1 MTQKRFYRTV
11 PRAAR
16 LAAVFATVAA
26 GCATAEF
33 TASMLE
39 QLAARFPTRGF
50 MAQPASLASGRA
62 HGPLTGMLPWNARVA
77 FAQEAAEAE
86 AEVDPN
92 APKYEELTIPASY
105 DERGK
110 TPKELQ
116 DTRKK
121 LIDLQRQVGAMI
133 SGATPITE
141 NQKLFDGFFQ
151 RILFP
156 QFTLLDNIENPD
168 NYNGLYQKRYVF
180 FRDYMRKA
188 TGETRTYLLR
198 ITLAKM
204 KEIANGNYHPAARVN
219 AMLIISEL
227 NAEEVGQGSTPTPP
241 KPYLEAF
248 PVMVDSLA
256 DAQQPDAVKVAA
268 MLGIVRHLQW
278 DSRQRVPQ
286 NETGKKLEQA
296 DRDRANNLA
305 LATLNQKQPPAG
317 RTVDGHAWMQRRAID
332 ILTALGTIGT
342 NVNATQT
349 IDAMVADESALMSLR
364 CSAAEALGQ
373 LNLPPETRLDPIV
386 TAKKLGDLA
395 VNICKREVKRHDDQK
410 AFLDEKR
417 KASGGATGGGMAGGM
432 MPGMMPGG
440 MMPGMMPGGGPGPG
454 ADEGVDGA
462 GAAGAAGMAGMM
474 PGMPGMGGMGGMPG
488 MGGTSGKAASA
499 PLDPRLV
506 VMQRRL
512 RYQMQAVKAGLA
524 GVKDRTTG
532 IAGIARDAKQK
543 QAITLL
549 ADEVVKIR
557 DLSEDTKLKTVDKF
571 VAELKTHTTALEKLV
586 KQVAAA
592 NPAAAAE
599 NVDAA
604 EDDAGALPAMPKAG
618 GGKNAAPKGAA
629 AAPAAAPGAGAPPA
643 AAPGGAAPPA
653 AAPPAAAPPAAP
665 AGKG

>member
-1 MTQKRFYRTV
+1 MKLNRFYRTV

-16 LAAVFATVAA
+16 LAAVGFTMAA
-26 GCATAEF
+26 GSSIFGVPGGLSSGLSELAPWHVRSAT
-33 TASMLE
+33 
-39 QLAARFPTRGF
+39 
-50 MAQPASLASGRA
+50 
-62 HGPLTGMLPWNARVA
+62 
-77 FAQEAAEAE
+77 AQEAAAE
-86 AEVDPN
+86 DADPN
-92 APKYEELTIPASY
+92 ARKYDELTIPASY

-110 TPKELQ
+110 TGKELQ

-121 LIDLQRQVGAMI
+121 LIDLQRQVGGII
-133 SGATPITE
+133 SGASPLAD
-141 NQKLFDGFFQ
+141 NQRLFDGFIQ

-156 QFTLLDNIENPD
+156 QFTLLENIENPD

-227 NAEEVGQGSTPTPP
+227 NLEEVGQGSTPTPP

-248 PVMVDSLA
+248 PVMVDVLA
-256 DAQQPDAVKVAA
+256 DAQQTDAVKVAA

-278 DSRQRVPQ
+278 DSRQRMPQ
-286 NETGKKLEQA
+286 NEAGKKLEAA

-305 LATLNQKQPPAG
+305 LAMLNQKQPPAG

-342 NVNATQT
+342 NVNATQA
-349 IDAMVADESALMSLR
+349 IDAMVADESALLSLR

-386 TAKKLGDLA
+386 TAKRLGELA
-395 VNICKREVKRHDDQK
+395 VYICKRETKRYEDQK
-410 AFLDEKR
+410 AFLEEKK
-417 KASGGATGGGMAGGM
+417 KASGGGMAGG
-432 MPGMMPGG
+432 MPGG
-440 MMPGMMPGGGPGPG
+440 MMPGMMPGGAMPGMMPG
-454 ADEGVDGA
+454 G
-462 GAAGAAGMAGMM
+462 GAATGDDEEDDAAGMAGMM
-474 PGMPGMGGMGGMPG
+474 PGMPGMPG
-488 MGGTSGKAASA
+488 MGGVTGKSTTK

-532 IAGIARDAKQK
+532 IAGIAQDAKQK

-557 DLSEDTKLKTVDKF
+557 DLSEDTKLKSVEKL
-571 VAELKTHTTALEKLV
+571 VAELKTHTTTLEKLV

-592 NPAAAAE
+592 NPAAANAAAANAE
-599 NVDAA
+599 QAG
-604 EDDAGALPAMPKAG
+604 EDAGDLPAMPKAG
-618 GGKNAAPKGAA
+618 AGKNAAPKKG
-629 AAPAAAPGAGAPPA
+629 
-643 AAPGGAAPPA
+643 PPA
-653 AAPPAAAPPAAP
+653 AAPPAAGGAPAAAPPAAPPPAAP